1 MDHEVFHV
9 HDPRTLK
16 AVAHPLR
23 VLLLGELR
31 TNGPATATELAGR
44 LGESSG
50 STSYHLRQLVR
61 YGFVEAH
68 TAQRDRRERRWRAIH
83 RFTAWSD
90 VEMAATA
97 EGREAAAFL
106 RRRQLEKLTADVEN
120 FEREGDLWSEAW
132 AEAAGMSD
140 LVVRLSPAT
149 VTYLYERMSAMLLE
163 AAERDRDD
171 PDARPVAVL
180 LAAHPRRDP
189 AAGHG

>member
-61 YGFVEAH
+61 YGFVEADPG
-68 TAQRDRRERRWRAIH
+68 QRDRRERRWRAIH

-97 EGREAAAFL
+97 EGRGP
-106 RRRQLEKLTADVEN
+106 RRSCGGASSKSSPPTSRTSSASATCGA
-120 FEREGDLWSEAW
+120 RRGPRPPA
-132 AEAAGMSD
+132 SD

-180 LAAHPRRDP
+180 LAAHPHRDP